1 MKKHLIA
8 AAALA
13 TLSTAAFAQN
23 VTIYGV
29 MDAGVISSSKSG
41 GTTTDAGK
49 VTSFNNGG
57 TSPSILGFK
66 GTEDLGGGLKANFA
80 LEAHLNT
87 SNGATNQW
95 NSALFGRQANVGLS
109 GSFGAIALGKQYT
122 PAVLAFAATDPRGL
136 KEQYS
141 GLMTWALSGGSTTNT
156 SQAIDVFSG
165 NAISYNTSVAGLNL
179 GALYGV
185 GGLAGDTSS
194 NKQLSLGLVYAAPV
208 TVSASYQTQ
217 HGSTLGDGKV
227 NSKHAVGFAYT
238 FGPATVKANYLNAK
252 AYNATTGA
260 TTSEQEIYGL
270 GVNYALNAKNTL
282 TVAYY
287 DGETKNVANSKAR
300 SYILSNDYAFS
311 KRTTLYALVAIA
323 DLDSSAAAGSI
334 ASQTASGTTPT
345 LYVKGASTTA
355 YGVGIKHSF

>member
-1 MKKHLIA
+1 MKKHLLA
-8 AAALA
+8 LAALA
-13 TLSTAAFAQN
+13 AVSGAAVAQS

-29 MDAGVISSSKSG
+29 VDAGIIHATKSG
-41 GTTTDAGK
+41 GSTTNDGS
-49 VTSFNNGG
+49 VNSFNNGG

-66 GTEDLGGGLKANFA
+66 GTEDLGGGLKANVN

-109 GSFGAIALGKQYT
+109 GSFGSVALGKQYT

-141 GLMTWALSGGSTTNT
+141 GLMTWALSGSSTVNT
-156 SQAIDVFSG
+156 SQAIDVFAG
-165 NAISYNTSVAGLNL
+165 NAISYNTSVAGLNI

-185 GGLAGDTSS
+185 GGVAGDDSA
-194 NKQLSLGLVYAAPV
+194 NKQLSFGVVYTAPV
-208 TVSASYQTQ
+208 TVSASYQEQ
-217 HGSTLGDGKV
+217 NGSSSGNGKV
-227 NSKHAVGFAYT
+227 NSKYAFGASYTVGA
-238 FGPATVKANYLNAK
+238 ATLKANYLNAK

-260 TTSEQEIYGL
+260 TTTEQEIYGA
-270 GVNYALNAKNTL
+270 GVNYAVNAKNTV

-287 DGETKNVANSKAR
+287 DGKTKNTANSKAR

-311 KRTTLYALVAIA
+311 KRTTLYALVAVA
-323 DLDSSAAAGSI
+323 DVDSAALGGSI
-334 ASQTASGTTPT
+334 AAQTASGTTPT
-345 LYVKGASTTA
+345 LYVKGANTTA